1 MALIL
6 DEKFAQGNFMLSDD
20 EADMTQA
27 ELKQLWSGEVP
38 PLTPEQIDI
47 ALQLWRKIKARRER
61 EQE

>member
-1 MALIL
+1 MS
-6 DEKFAQGNFMLSDD
+6 SDD
-20 EADMTQA
+20 EVDMTQA
-27 ELKQLWSGEVP
+27 ELKQLWSGNVP

>member
-1 MALIL
+1 MDLIL
-6 DEKFAQGNFMLSDD
+6 NEKFAPGNFMSSED
-20 EADMTQA
+20 EADRTQA

-61 EQE
+61 EQK